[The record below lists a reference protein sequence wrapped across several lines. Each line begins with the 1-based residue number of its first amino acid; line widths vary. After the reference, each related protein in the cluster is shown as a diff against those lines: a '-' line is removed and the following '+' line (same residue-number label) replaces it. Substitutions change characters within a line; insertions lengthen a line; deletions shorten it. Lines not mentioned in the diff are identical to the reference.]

1 MKTLSSFSL
10 LLLVAFSGSALA
22 ETTATATPADACP
35 LVGPLADA
43 SVDCAALRSA
53 YQAKVNG
60 CMDQMHAEA
69 DARAGQRTS
78 INSHTNRSRF
88 LICDKSA
95 REEMAKLVN

>member
-1 MKTLSSFSL
+1 MKTLFPL
-10 LLLVAFSGSALA
+10 LFLVVLSGPVLA
-22 ETTATATPADACP
+22 ETTATPAGGCP
-35 LVGPLADA
+35 LVGPLADP
-43 SVDCAALRSA
+43 SPDCAALRSA
-53 YQAKVNG
+53 YQAEVNG
-60 CMDQMHAEA
+60 CMDMLHAEA

>member
-10 LLLVAFSGSALA
+10 LLLVTFSGSALA
-22 ETTATATPADACP
+22 ETTATPADACP

-95 REEMAKLVN
+95 REETAKLVN